1 MVLDSYFAKS
11 DKKKGGYTF
20 IFRALCTVF
29 DKNVEEGYWK
39 LISESL
45 PNLKH
50 NCIQLW
56 GKHLLSN
63 LFFPLQV
70 GDDKVIRNKH
80 PETSFFY
87 TVKEGDCNIEMIH
100 QQCLYAA
107 LTLDLPYHRPEDGK
121 LLAIAQAV
129 GMVPAADNSFKY
141 QITSKLQDQ

>member
-45 PNLKH
+45 PNLKR

-63 LFFPLQV
+63 FFFPLQI

-80 PETSFFY
+80 PETSFY
-87 TVKEGDCNIEMIH
+87 TVEEDDCNIEMIH
-100 QQCLYAA
+100 RQCLYAA
-107 LTLDLPYHRPEDGK
+107 LTLDLP
-121 LLAIAQAV
+121 
-129 GMVPAADNSFKY
+129 
-141 QITSKLQDQ
+141 

>member
-39 LISESL
+39 SINESL
-45 PNLKH
+45 PNLKR

-63 LFFPLQV
+63 FFFPLQI

-80 PETSFFY
+80 PETSFY
-87 TVKEGDCNIEMIH
+87 TVEEDDCNIEMIH
-100 QQCLYAA
+100 RQCLYAA
-107 LTLDLPYHRPEDGK
+107 LTLDLP
-121 LLAIAQAV
+121 
-129 GMVPAADNSFKY
+129 
-141 QITSKLQDQ
+141 